1 MEEFLLQAPI
11 PGQSLTDEPKNFP
24 WENPPEISD
33 SNEALRYHI
42 ERLSNPEVLEDFYTL
57 IELGY
62 PLLSLAESMLTVA
75 VMEGIHSIDV
85 SLSLSPVLYKQLV
98 EVAEEADLTYKTGLE
113 PDETAKEEKEK
124 DKLEALLRKELNK
137 MEDEIGA
144 EGYDDSLIEG
154 ALDFLSESKPNY
166 GNSDAIENMKDR
178 EEDTLPITP
187 NSPPKPFQFEDN
199 SDKEFRRETAPPEE
213 GGPFN
218 PYPLGSDE
226 NPLMAEGSSSK
237 GLMSRGAV

>member
-11 PGQSLTDEPKNFP
+11 PGQSLTDEPKNFA
-24 WENPPEISD
+24 WERPPEISD

-42 ERLSNPEVLEDFYTL
+42 EKLSDPEVLEDMYTL

-62 PLLSLAESMLTVA
+62 PLRPLAESMLSVA
-75 VMEGIHSIDV
+75 VMEGIHSVDI
-85 SLSLSPVLYKQLV
+85 SLSLTPVLFNQLI
-98 EVAEEADLTYKTGLE
+98 EIAEEADLTYKTGLE
-113 PDETAKEEKEK
+113 PDDEGKEEKQK

-154 ALDFLSESKPNY
+154 ALDFLSDSKPNY
-166 GNSDAIENMKDR
+166 GNSDAIEDMKDR
-178 EEDTLPITP
+178 KEDTLPNTP
-187 NSPPKPFQFEDN
+187 SSPPKPFQFEDN

-226 NPLMAEGSSSK
+226 NPLMAEGSPSK

>member
-11 PGQSLTDEPKNFP
+11 PGQSLTDEPKNFA
-24 WENPPEISD
+24 WERPPEISD

-42 ERLSNPEVLEDFYTL
+42 EKLSDPEVLEDMYTL

-62 PLLSLAESMLTVA
+62 PLRPLAESMLSVA
-75 VMEGIHSIDV
+75 VMEGIHSVDI
-85 SLSLSPVLYKQLV
+85 SLSLTPVLFNQLI
-98 EVAEEADLTYKTGLE
+98 EIAEEADLTYKTGLE
-113 PDETAKEEKEK
+113 PDDEGKEEKQK

-226 NPLMAEGSSSK
+226 NPLMAEGQPSK

>member
-1 MEEFLLQAPI
+1 MMQ
-11 PGQSLTDEPKNFP
+11 
-24 WENPPEISD
+24 
-33 SNEALRYHI
+33 
-42 ERLSNPEVLEDFYTL
+42 
-57 IELGY
+57 
-62 PLLSLAESMLTVA
+62 
-75 VMEGIHSIDV
+75 
-85 SLSLSPVLYKQLV
+85 
-98 EVAEEADLTYKTGLE
+98 
-113 PDETAKEEKEK
+113 EKEK

-226 NPLMAEGSSSK
+226 NPLMAEGSPSK

>member
-11 PGQSLTDEPKNFP
+11 PGQSLTDEPKNFA
-24 WENPPEISD
+24 WERPPEISD

-42 ERLSNPEVLEDFYTL
+42 EKLSDPEVLEDMYTL

-62 PLLSLAESMLTVA
+62 PLRPLAESMLSVA
-75 VMEGIHSIDV
+75 VMEGIHSVDI
-85 SLSLSPVLYKQLV
+85 SLSLTPVLFNQLI
-98 EVAEEADLTYKTGLE
+98 EIAEEADLTYKTGLE
-113 PDETAKEEKEK
+113 PDDEGKEEKQK

-154 ALDFLSESKPNY
+154 ALDFLSDSKPNY
-166 GNSDAIENMKDR
+166 GNSDAIEDMKDR
-178 EEDTLPITP
+178 KEDTLPITP
-187 NSPPKPFQFEDN
+187 SSPPKPFQFEDN

-226 NPLMAEGSSSK
+226 NPLMAEGSPSK

>member
-11 PGQSLTDEPKNFP
+11 PGQSLTDEPKNFA
-24 WENPPEISD
+24 WERPPEISD

-42 ERLSNPEVLEDFYTL
+42 EKLSDPEVLEDMYTL

-62 PLLSLAESMLTVA
+62 PLRPLAESMLSVA
-75 VMEGIHSIDV
+75 VMEGIHSVDI
-85 SLSLSPVLYKQLV
+85 SLSLTPVLFNQLI
-98 EVAEEADLTYKTGLE
+98 EIAEEADLTYKTGLE
-113 PDETAKEEKEK
+113 PDDEGKEEKQK

-154 ALDFLSESKPNY
+154 ALDFLSDSKPNY
-166 GNSDAIENMKDR
+166 GNSDAIEDMKDR
-178 EEDTLPITP
+178 KEDTLPNTP
-187 NSPPKPFQFEDN
+187 SSPNKPFQFEGN
-199 SDKEFRRETAPPEE
+199 PDKEFNRGEE
-213 GGPFN
+213 PRYEGPLN
-218 PYPLGSDE
+218 PNELGTDS
-226 NPLMAEGSSSK
+226 NPIMAEGQPSK